1 MEESKL
7 LEMVDTMRASG
18 KFSALRKKLSD
29 MNAVDIAQLISILGD
44 EDLLKIFRI
53 LPKDAAAGV
62 FSYFEPETQ
71 ERLVREMTDSE
82 LEALIEDLF
91 MDDTADFLHNA
102 PEDVVKRVLARMEP
116 EERRVVNQFLNYPR
130 FSAGSLMTAE
140 FVELGDSMT
149 VGEAMAFIRKTGAE
163 KETVYACYCV
173 DYARRLIGAV
183 PLSRLILSDEKTLVR
198 DIMDGGDKLKFVQT
212 GDDQKKVIDLARKY
226 DLCCLP
232 VVDEDKK
239 LAGII
244 TIDDIIDVL
253 VEENTK
259 DIEKMASLRPS
270 VDKYMQTGLFSLF
283 KNRIPWLLIL
293 MVAATFTGL
302 IVEHYEGLLTA
313 FFALIAAIPLL
324 TGSGGNAGL
333 QASATIIRGL
343 TLGEIKSK
351 DYLRVV
357 LKEVTLA
364 LMCGTALAAVNFAR
378 MFFISKAALT
388 LCFAVNASLVLAVL
402 IAKIVGSVLPMLAK
416 RAGLKP
422 SLVSNTMLTTLI
434 DASTLA
440 VYFAIAGAILL

>member
-1 MEESKL
+1 MEESKF
-7 LEMVDTMRASG
+7 LEMVDSMRASG

-29 MNAVDIAQLISILGD
+29 MNAVDVAQLISILKD
-44 EDLLKIFRI
+44 EDLLRIFRI

-71 ERLVREMTDSE
+71 ERLVREMADSE

-91 MDDTADFLHNA
+91 MDDTADFLQSA
-102 PEDVVKRVLARMEP
+102 PDDVVTRVLARMEP
-116 EERRVVNQFLNYPR
+116 EERQLINQYLQYPR

-149 VGEAMAFIRKTGAE
+149 VGEALAFIRKTGAD

-183 PLSRLILSDEKTLVR
+183 PLSRLILSDEKALVR
-198 DIMDGGDKLKFVQT
+198 DLMDDGDKLKFVQT

-239 LAGII
+239 LTGII

-270 VDKYMQTGLFSLF
+270 ADKYMQTGLVTLF
-283 KNRIPWLLIL
+283 INRIPWLLIL

-302 IVEHYEGLLTA
+302 IVGHYEALLTA

-343 TLGEIKSK
+343 TLGEIKAK
-351 DYLRVV
+351 DYWRVV
-357 LKEVTLA
+357 LKEVTVA

-378 MFFISKAALT
+378 MVFISKAALP
-388 LCFAVNASLVLAVL
+388 LCFAVSAALILAVL
-402 IAKIVGSVLPMLAK
+402 IAKIVGCALPMLAK

-440 VYFAIAGAILL
+440 VYFAIASAILL